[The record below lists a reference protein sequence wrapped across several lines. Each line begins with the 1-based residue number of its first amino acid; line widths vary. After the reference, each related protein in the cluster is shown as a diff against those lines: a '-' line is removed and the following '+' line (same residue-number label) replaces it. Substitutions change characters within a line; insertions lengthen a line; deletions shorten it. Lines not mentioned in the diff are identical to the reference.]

1 MRRNYMQKVTW
12 LVSLVLLLGVTAMA
26 QETPKA
32 EVFGGYSHFVADV
45 GGTSINMNGFH
56 VSVRENLN
64 SWFGG
69 DLDFSTN
76 YGTEAGFN
84 VNTQS
89 IMYGPVFAYR
99 KRSRVTPFGHVL
111 LGAVRGSGGFV
122 GISQPATKF
131 GIAPGGGVDVKLS
144 DMVSIRLVEAD
155 YLMTRFLGVKQDN
168 IRVSAGIV
176 LTFGKK

>member
-76 YGTEAGFN
+76 YGSEAGFN

-99 KRSRVTPFGHVL
+99 KRWRVTAFDHVL
-111 LGAVRGSGGFV
+111 LGAEGGSDGFV
-122 GISQPATKF
+122 GICRSVNEGGMA
-131 GIAPGGGVDVKLS
+131 GGV
-144 DMVSIRLVEAD
+144 
-155 YLMTRFLGVKQDN
+155 
-168 IRVSAGIV
+168 
-176 LTFGKK
+176 

>member
-1 MRRNYMQKVTW
+1 MQKVTW
-12 LVSLVLLLGVTAMA
+12 LVSLVLWLGVTAMA
-26 QETPKA
+26 QETPQA

-45 GGTSINMNGFH
+45 GGASVNMNGFH
-56 VSVRENLN
+56 VSVRENFN

-69 DLDFSTN
+69 DLDFSTH
-76 YGTEAGFN
+76 YGTEVGFN

-99 KRSRVTPFGHVL
+99 KRSRVTPFAHVL
-111 LGAVRGSGGFV
+111 LGAVRGSDGFV
-122 GISQPATKF
+122 GISKSATKV
-131 GIAPGGGVDVKLS
+131 GVAPGGGVDVKLS

-155 YLMTRFLGVKQDN
+155 YMMTRFLSVRQDN